1 MVNKD
6 ANAKKK
12 VFKKIKKYE
21 KEHLPVK
28 FRNDFP

>member
-6 ANAKKK
+6 VNVKKK

-21 KEHLPVK
+21 KEYLFVK
-28 FRNDFP
+28 FRNDFL